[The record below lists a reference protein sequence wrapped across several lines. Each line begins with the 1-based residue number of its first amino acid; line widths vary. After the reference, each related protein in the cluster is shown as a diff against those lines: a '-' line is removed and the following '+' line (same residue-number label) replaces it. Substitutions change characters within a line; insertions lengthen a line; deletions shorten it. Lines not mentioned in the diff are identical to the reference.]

1 MDDSNQKP
9 IPEEPGGAV
18 VVYGTRW
25 CAATQMIR
33 RYLDRH
39 NITYQFRDIDFDA
52 EATRQVKWWAGG
64 NASHPTV
71 QIGGEVLIEPST
83 GEVERTLEL
92 QGLL

>member
-1 MDDSNQKP
+1 MDAPSGNHP
-9 IPEEPGGAV
+9 VTSPTHV

-39 NITYQFRDIDFDA
+39 QIAYDFKDIDYDLDA
-52 EATRQVKWWAGG
+52 NRQVKWWAGG

-71 QIGGEVLIEPST
+71 QIGGEVLIEPSM
-83 GEVERTLEL
+83 GEVERALENT
-92 QGLL
+92 GIT

>member
-1 MDDSNQKP
+1 MDDSLPNKP
-9 IPEEPGGAV
+9 LQQDVEV

-39 NITYQFRDIDFDA
+39 QISYDFKDIDYDLDA
-52 EATRQVKWWAGG
+52 NRQVKWWAGG

-83 GEVERTLEL
+83 GEVERALESL
-92 QGLL
+92 GVL

>member
-1 MDDSNQKP
+1 MDDSNQNHGV
-9 IPEEPGGAV
+9 EPGV
-18 VVYGTRW
+18 NVTVYGTRW

-39 NITYQFRDIDFDA
+39 QIAYEFKDIDYDMDA
-52 EATRQVKWWAGG
+52 NHQVKWWAGG

-83 GEVERTLEL
+83 GEVERALESL
-92 QGLL
+92 GAL